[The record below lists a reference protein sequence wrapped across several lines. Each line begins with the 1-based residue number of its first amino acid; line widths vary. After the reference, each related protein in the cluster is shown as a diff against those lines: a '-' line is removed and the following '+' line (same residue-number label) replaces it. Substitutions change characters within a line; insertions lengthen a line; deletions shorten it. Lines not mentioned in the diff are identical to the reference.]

1 MVNDI
6 IVNLA
11 AEAGKIML
19 ENGGETYRVEQTIN
33 MICKSYNIANA
44 ESFVSP
50 TAIITSTVDENGR
63 SSTII
68 KRITSRSTDLEKVA
82 LINNLSRKMQSEP
95 LTLHELDKELKYIRC
110 FPKYTNR
117 VKTFFAGVTTGTFTL
132 LFGGNFGDFI
142 IAFCVGILI
151 NLLSSMLS
159 RLNVNDFFINA
170 AGGTLAAII
179 GIFFSY
185 INPIFHQDKIIIGSI
200 MLLVPGLVITNAIRD
215 TIAGDLISGLSRTL
229 EAIMIAGAIA
239 IGTAFSFKIWMFIIG
254 GV

>member
-95 LTLHELDKELKYIRC
+95 LTLHELDKELKYIRT

-117 VKTFFAGVTTGTFTL
+117 IKTFFAGVTTGTFTL

-170 AGGTLAAII
+170 AGGSLAAII
-179 GIFFSY
+179 GVFFSY

-239 IGTAFSFKIWMFIIG
+239 IGAAFSFKLWMFITG

>member
-95 LTLHELDKELKYIRC
+95 LTLHELDKELKYIRT
-110 FPKYTNR
+110 FPKYTNKI
-117 VKTFFAGVTTGTFTL
+117 KTFFAGVTTGTFTL

-170 AGGTLAAII
+170 AGGSLAAII
-179 GIFFSY
+179 GVFFSY

-239 IGTAFSFKIWMFIIG
+239 IGAAFSFKLWMFITG